1 VAFGFT
7 GDEQERRF
15 EFLLGEER
23 EESVSAKKNQIS
35 FPSSSFDL
43 LERTCHSISTCVI
56 RLGKVLFFYIL
67 IILINVS
74 GY

>member
-23 EESVSAKKNQIS
+23 EESVSAKKNQIREHPFA
-35 FPSSSFDL
+35 FPL
-43 LERTCHSISTCVI
+43 
-56 RLGKVLFFYIL
+56 
-67 IILINVS
+67 
-74 GY
+74 

>member
-23 EESVSAKKNQIS
+23 EESVSAKKNQIV
-35 FPSSSFDL
+35 PICL
-43 LERTCHSISTCVI
+43 LGLVTHVI
-56 RLGKVLFFYIL
+56 VKYLL
-67 IILINVS
+67 
-74 GY
+74 